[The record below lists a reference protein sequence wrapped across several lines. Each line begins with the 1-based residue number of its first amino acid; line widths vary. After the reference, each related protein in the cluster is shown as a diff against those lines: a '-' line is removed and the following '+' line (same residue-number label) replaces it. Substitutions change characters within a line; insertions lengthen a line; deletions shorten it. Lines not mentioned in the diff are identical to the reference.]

1 MRKLLVVAA
10 VLVATTATAVL
21 ATAARAGDS
30 AEVPVPW
37 CSAYRPGLDQNVR

>member
-10 VLVATTATAVL
+10 VLAVTTATAVL
-21 ATAARAGDS
+21 ATSARAGGTSD
-30 AEVPVPW
+30 VPVPW